1 MKKSLI
7 FFWIIILTG
16 AAFLFFNKLQ
26 PTTEPKVDTPQ
37 ETEEETPSKSFTEYL
52 AAGDKYFADANY
64 KLAVRNYKL
73 ATQVSA
79 TSSKAFLKLGQAY
92 QKNHQPAEA
101 LAALTTA
108 STLNPNSLTIKLAL
122 VQSNLDLNQIAEAK
136 ELVWQLDRA
145 NFQVKYYTGLILVLY
160 KEFDQAKEFFTAI
173 VATDS
178 TAPDEIKKN
187 TQQILDRYQTFGYY
201 SEAEKIFLQT
211 MLAKTLTEIDQ
222 HYLAIP
228 LLFDIISQKNNYR
241 DAWIVLG
248 YAYLNTDQLPETID
262 AFSQAE
268 ALDPEKP
275 ETLFFLGLAYQKSA
289 KPDKAI
295 YYIEK
300 ADNAGFEPKDEINLR
315 LGQLYTDQKD
325 YEKAAQKF
333 EQIIDSNPD
342 NIDAFVQLVSL
353 YLDDLNQP
361 EKALAASNKAIQYHN
376 KDAISYNLKA
386 WALTALGRADEAKKH
401 LEKADSLGG
410 SDLNSAL
417 IKEKI
422 TQLNLQITNP
432 PLK

>member
-1 MKKSLI
+1 
-7 FFWIIILTG
+7 
-16 AAFLFFNKLQ
+16 
-26 PTTEPKVDTPQ
+26 
-37 ETEEETPSKSFTEYL
+37 
-52 AAGDKYFADANY
+52 
-64 KLAVRNYKL
+64 
-73 ATQVSA
+73 
-79 TSSKAFLKLGQAY
+79 
-92 QKNHQPAEA
+92 
-101 LAALTTA
+101 
-108 STLNPNSLTIKLAL
+108 KLAL

-173 VATDS
+173 IATDS

-432 PLK
+432 PLKGPSSSPSSFPFSEPPSAVS